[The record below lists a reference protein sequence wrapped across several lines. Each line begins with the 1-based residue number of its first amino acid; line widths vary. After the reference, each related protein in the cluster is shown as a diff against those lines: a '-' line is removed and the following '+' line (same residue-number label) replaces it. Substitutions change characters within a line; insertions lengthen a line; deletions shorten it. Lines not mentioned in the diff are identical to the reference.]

1 MTITL
6 LPGRTVA
13 GTLSDLALTYGM
25 AARLVLAPVDDDLLA
40 TLSAPGFLEAWPLH
54 RCSET
59 TRGLASLQ
67 RSLDEAEPR
76 AALLA
81 DHEQLFVTPPSCV
94 PAPYESAYRPF
105 EHLLLDRPAV
115 DLRDEAHVLGLGV
128 VRAAGTVE
136 GRSRKGDHIGQELQY
151 AGRLC
156 LAAREAS
163 DRGDDARTSEC
174 LAAHRAYLADHLMRW
189 APGCL
194 REAESDARTHFYRGA
209 AALALGVLAHA
220 HERLH

>member
-1 MTITL
+1 MPITL

-13 GTLSDLALTYGM
+13 GTLSDLAVAYGFTS
-25 AARLVLAPVDDDLLA
+25 RLVLAPADDELLA
-40 TLSAPGFLEAWPLH
+40 KVTEPGLLGSWPLH

-59 TRGLASLQ
+59 MRGLFSLHQ
-67 RSLDEAEPR
+67 FVAEGESREA
-76 AALLA
+76 LA
-81 DHEQLFVTPPSCV
+81 TDYERLFVTPPSCI

-105 EHLLLDRPAV
+105 EHLLLDLPTIDV
-115 DLRDEAHVLGLGV
+115 RDERHIFGLHATG
-128 VRAAGTVE
+128 AGN
-136 GRSRKGDHIGQELQY
+136 RKGDHIGQELQH

-163 DRGDDARTSEC
+163 DNGDQALMTQCLDAHHAFLEE
-174 LAAHRAYLADHLMRW
+174 HLMRW

-194 REAESDARTHFYRGA
+194 RETEADAETHFYRGA

-220 HERLH
+220 HERLS